1 MVNES
6 SGNLLRSDQHQPR
19 CSNLFNP
26 EKLATF
32 ILLTLCL
39 ALPACSWFRNFD
51 FEHGARLTGGNPE
64 LGRTKLAQHSCISC
78 HIIPGVPK
86 ADGISAPS
94 LAHWCWHRKLLDT
107 YPNTPENLEKWLEN
121 PSHLKPGTSMPDM
134 NVSPQDSR
142 DMAAYLY
149 SIN

>member
-1 MVNES
+1 M
-6 SGNLLRSDQHQPR
+6 
-19 CSNLFNP
+19 SNLG
-26 EKLATF
+26 KLRKRTIF

-39 ALPACSWFRNFD
+39 RFPACNWFRNFD
-51 FEHGARLTGGNPE
+51 FEHGAKLTGGNPE
-64 LGRTKLAQHSCISC
+64 RGRMKLVQHSCISC

-86 ADGISAPS
+86 AEGTTAAS
-94 LAHWCWHRKLLDT
+94 LAHWSWRGKLLNT
-107 YPNTPENLEKWLEN
+107 YPNTPENLEKWLES